1 MGAERIVTAREL
13 SLSEI
18 AEIRAK
24 TPKELQIECFVHGSM
39 CMSFSGRCLLSN
51 YLTGRDANRGEC
63 AQPCRWQYAL
73 MEKTREGRYFPVN
86 EEEDGTYI
94 LNSEDM
100 CMIEHIPELTAAG
113 IDSFKI
119 EGRAKSAYYTAVIT
133 NAYRAAIDAYMCS
146 ESDNF
151 VLPRWILDEVR
162 KVSYRDYC
170 TGFYFDSPHEKAN
183 ISFEGGYRREWDV
196 MAVVE
201 DCRDGFIYCEQRN
214 KFFKGDTLESLEP
227 GKKPQSFVVTELFDE
242 NGEPTDSTPRAMMK
256 FKIRSDLKFVPGTIL
271 RKQNIK

>member
-1 MGAERIVTAREL
+1 
-13 SLSEI
+13 
-18 AEIRAK
+18 
-24 TPKELQIECFVHGSM
+24 
-39 CMSFSGRCLLSN
+39 
-51 YLTGRDANRGEC
+51 
-63 AQPCRWQYAL
+63 
-73 MEKTREGRYFPVN
+73 
-86 EEEDGTYI
+86 
-94 LNSEDM
+94 
-100 CMIEHIPELTAAG
+100 MIEHSPELVDAG

-146 ESDNF
+146 ESGDF

-227 GKKPQSFVVTELFDE
+227 GKKPLSFVVTELFDE

>member
-1 MGAERIVTAREL
+1 MPLAV
-13 SLSEI
+13 
-18 AEIRAK
+18 
-24 TPKELQIECFVHGSM
+24 
-39 CMSFSGRCLLSN
+39 
-51 YLTGRDANRGEC
+51 C
-63 AQPCRWQYAL
+63 AYG
-73 MEKTREGRYFPVN
+73 KTREGRYFPVN

-100 CMIEHIPELTAAG
+100 CMIEHIPELVDAG

-146 ESDNF
+146 EPGSF

-201 DCRDGFIYCEQRN
+201 DCRDGCIYCEQRN

-256 FKIRSDLKFVPGTIL
+256 FKMRSDLKFVPGTIL